1 MSSKLISTFEL
12 CRAVAKIIESNFE
25 VKPGF
30 LNSTVQRVLGS
41 CTHFVSVAFRDSPML
56 CDLPILGSILVDE
69 EYIFF
74 PSVIMQQEAL
84 VPSAGEPPGD
94 FPRKK
99 LSLDKVAENAQIGVD
114 QATAILDQIVKKIV
128 SVILS
133 SYFFS

>member
-1 MSSKLISTFEL
+1 
-12 CRAVAKIIESNFE
+12 
-25 VKPGF
+25 
-30 LNSTVQRVLGS
+30 
-41 CTHFVSVAFRDSPML
+41 ML

-133 SYFFS
+133 SYFFSLGVIYQKWIKCGHRFWVATRDIHDDISTGNSLCGEDSDI